1 MDVKPKPEPELR
13 PGEFLDPTGDIFET
27 QDDTDDLEKK
37 IEEEKE
43 KNRRKTQEMKMRA
56 SAP

>member
-1 MDVKPKPEPELR
+1 MDVKPKPELR
-13 PGEFLDPTGDIFET
+13 PGAFLDPTGDIFET

-37 IEEEKE
+37 IEEEK
-43 KNRRKTQEMKMRA
+43 NRRKMQEMKMRA